1 MKILTGNSNK
11 HLSGKISK
19 YLKNKLVNSSIRK
32 FSDGEIYIEI
42 NENIRGNSIFIIQGI
57 SSPAN
62 DNLMEL
68 LLCID
73 ALKRSSAK
81 NITAVIP
88 YFGYARQDRKVV
100 PRTSISA
107 KLVSNLI
114 TKAGADRIV
123 TVDLHAGQI
132 QGFFDI
138 PVDNLFSTPIFA
150 RHIKRKIKNKNL
162 ICVAPDVGG
171 VERARALGR
180 KLDIGLAIIDKWR
193 PTPGKSQ
200 VMNVIGN
207 VKGKTCIIVDDI
219 IDSGGTIINAAD
231 ALIKR
236 GAKEVHVYIT
246 HGVLSGEAVEKIK
259 KSICVGSSEIV
270 SKVISLGKTFC
281 SFSSSLMKI
290 TLDKKFSLL
299 IKFLTSFFE
308 REIFSFAFSPP

>member
-11 HLSGKISK
+11 HLSSKISK
-19 YLKNKLVNSSIRK
+19 NLKNKLVNTSIRK
-32 FSDGEIYIEI
+32 FADGEIYIEI
-42 NENIRGNSIFIIQGI
+42 NENIRGNSIFIIQSV

-114 TKAGADRIV
+114 TNAGADRVV

-138 PVDNLFSTPIFA
+138 PVDNLFATPIFA
-150 RHIKRKIKNKNL
+150 KHIKRKIKSKNI

-171 VERARALGR
+171 VERARALGK
-180 KLDIGLAIIDKWR
+180 KLDVGLAIVDKRR
-193 PTPGKSQ
+193 PSPGKSQ

-207 VKGKTCIIVDDI
+207 VKNKICILTDDI
-219 IDSGGTIINAAD
+219 IDSGGTIVNAAG
-231 ALIKR
+231 ALLKR
-236 GAKEVHVYIT
+236 GAKEVHVYAT
-246 HGVLSGEAVEKIK
+246 HGVFSGDAIKKIK
-259 KSICVGSSEIV
+259 NSKIKNLVVTDSIDSSDKLRKVRNIEVLSISILLAEAIKRISNSTSV
-270 SKVISLGKTFC
+270 SDLFK
-281 SFSSSLMKI
+281 
-290 TLDKKFSLL
+290 
-299 IKFLTSFFE
+299 
-308 REIFSFAFSPP
+308 

>member
-1 MKILTGNSNK
+1 MKLLTGNSNK
-11 HLSGKISK
+11 VLSKNIAK
-19 YLKNKLVNSSIRK
+19 YLKTKLVNSSIRR
-32 FSDGEIYIEI
+32 FADGEIYIEI
-42 NENIRGNSIFIIQGI
+42 NENIRGNSIFIVQSI

-68 LLCID
+68 LLSID

-114 TKAGADRIV
+114 TKAGADRVV

-150 RHIKRKIKNKNL
+150 RHAKKKIKSKKI

-171 VERARALGR
+171 TERARALG
-180 KLDIGLAIIDKWR
+180 KLLNVGLAIVDKRR
-193 PTPGKSQ
+193 PKPGQSQ
-200 VMNVIGN
+200 VMNVIGD
-207 VKGKTCIIVDDI
+207 VKNQTCIIVDDI
-219 IDSGGTIINAAD
+219 IDSGGTIVNAAK
-231 ALIKR
+231 ALKSR
-236 GAKEVHVYIT
+236 GAKEVYVYIT
-246 HGVLSGEAVEKIK
+246 HGVLTGDAVKKIKNSVIKNLVITDTIDNVAKTKNVKNIEVLPISGLMGEAIK
-259 KSICVGSSEIV
+259 RISNSTSV
-270 SKVISLGKTFC
+270 SDLFK
-281 SFSSSLMKI
+281 
-290 TLDKKFSLL
+290 
-299 IKFLTSFFE
+299 
-308 REIFSFAFSPP
+308 

>member
-1 MKILTGNSNK
+1 MKLLTGNSNK
-11 HLSGKISK
+11 VLSKNIAK
-19 YLKNKLVNSSIRK
+19 YLKTKLVNSSIRK
-32 FSDGEIYIEI
+32 FADGEIYIEI
-42 NENIRGNSIFIIQGI
+42 NENIRGNSIFIIQSI

-114 TKAGADRIV
+114 TKAGADRVV

-150 RHIKRKIKNKNL
+150 RHARKKIKSKKI

-171 VERARALGR
+171 TERARALG
-180 KLDIGLAIIDKWR
+180 KLLGVGLAIVDKRR
-193 PTPGKSQ
+193 PKPGQSE

-207 VKGKTCIIVDDI
+207 VSGQTCIIVDDI
-219 IDSGGTIINAAD
+219 IDSGGTIVNAAK
-231 ALIKR
+231 ALKSR
-236 GAKEVHVYIT
+236 GAKDVYVYIT
-246 HGVLSGEAVEKIK
+246 HGVLSGDAIKKIK
-259 KSICVGSSEIV
+259 SSVIKNLVITDTIDNVHKTKNVKNIEVLPISGLMGEAIKRISNSTSV
-270 SKVISLGKTFC
+270 SDLFK
-281 SFSSSLMKI
+281 
-290 TLDKKFSLL
+290 
-299 IKFLTSFFE
+299 
-308 REIFSFAFSPP
+308 

>member
-1 MKILTGNSNK
+1 MKLLTGNSNK
-11 HLSGKISK
+11 VLSKNIAK
-19 YLKNKLVNSSIRK
+19 YLKTKLVNSSIRK
-32 FSDGEIYIEI
+32 FSDGEIYVEI
-42 NENIRGNSIFIIQGI
+42 NENIRGNSIFIIQSI

-114 TKAGADRIV
+114 TKAGADRVV

-138 PVDNLFSTPIFA
+138 PVDNLFATPIFA
-150 RHIKRKIKNKNL
+150 RHVKKKIKSKKI

-171 VERARALGR
+171 TERARALG
-180 KLDIGLAIIDKWR
+180 KILNAGLAIVDKRR
-193 PTPGKSQ
+193 PKPGQSQ
-200 VMNVIGN
+200 VMNIVGD
-207 VKGKTCIIVDDI
+207 VKDQTCIIVDDI
-219 IDSGGTIINAAD
+219 IDSGGTIINAAK
-231 ALIKR
+231 ALKER
-236 GAKEVHVYIT
+236 GAKEVYVYVT
-246 HGVLSGEAVEKIK
+246 HGVLSGEAVKKIK
-259 KSICVGSSEIV
+259 KSVIKNLVITDTINNGEKTKSVKNIEVLPISGLMGEAIKRISNSTSV
-270 SKVISLGKTFC
+270 SDLFK
-281 SFSSSLMKI
+281 
-290 TLDKKFSLL
+290 
-299 IKFLTSFFE
+299 
-308 REIFSFAFSPP
+308 

>member
-1 MKILTGNSNK
+1 MKLLTGNSNK
-11 HLSGKISK
+11 VLSKNIAK
-19 YLKNKLVNSSIRK
+19 YLRSKLINSSIRK
-32 FSDGEIYIEI
+32 FSDGEIYVEI
-42 NENIRGNSIFIIQGI
+42 NENIRGNSIFIIQSI

-114 TKAGADRIV
+114 TKAGADRVV

-138 PVDNLFSTPIFA
+138 PVDNLFATPIFA
-150 RHIKRKIKNKNL
+150 RHIKKKIKSKKI

-171 VERARALGR
+171 TERARALG
-180 KLDIGLAIIDKWR
+180 KLLNVGLAIVDKRR
-193 PTPGKSQ
+193 PKPGQSQ
-200 VMNVIGN
+200 VMNVIGD

-219 IDSGGTIINAAD
+219 IDSGGTIVNSAK
-231 ALIKR
+231 ALMQR
-236 GAKEVHVYIT
+236 GAKEVYVYIT
-246 HGVLSGEAVEKIK
+246 HGVLSGDAVKKIK
-259 KSICVGSSEIV
+259 
-270 SKVISLGKTFC
+270 ISLIKNLVITDTINNGEKTKNVKNIEVLPI
-281 SFSSSLMKI
+281 SGLMGEA
-290 TLDKKFSLL
+290 
-299 IKFLTSFFE
+299 IKRISNSTSVSDLFK
-308 REIFSFAFSPP
+308 

>member
-1 MKILTGNSNK
+1 MKLLTGNSNK
-11 HLSGKISK
+11 PLSKKIAKFLKSK
-19 YLKNKLVNSSIRK
+19 LINSSIRK
-32 FSDGEIYIEI
+32 FADGEIYIEI
-42 NENIRGNSIFIIQGI
+42 NENIRGNSIFIIQSI

-114 TKAGADRIV
+114 TKAGADRVV

-138 PVDNLFSTPIFA
+138 PVDNLFATPIFA
-150 RHIKRKIKNKNL
+150 RHIRKKIRSNDI

-171 VERARALGR
+171 TERARALG
-180 KLDIGLAIIDKWR
+180 KLLNVGLAIVDKRR
-193 PTPGKSQ
+193 PKPGHSQ

-207 VKGKTCIIVDDI
+207 VKDKTCIIVDDI
-219 IDSGGTIINAAD
+219 IDSGGTIVNAAK
-231 ALIKR
+231 ALKGR
-236 GAKEVHVYIT
+236 GAKEVYVYIT
-246 HGVLSGEAVEKIK
+246 HGVLSGDAVKKIK
-259 KSICVGSSEIV
+259 NSMIKKLIITDTIDNGEKVKSVKNIEVLPI
-270 SKVISLGKTFC
+270 
-281 SFSSSLMKI
+281 SSLMGEA
-290 TLDKKFSLL
+290 
-299 IKFLTSFFE
+299 IKRISNSTSVSDLFK
-308 REIFSFAFSPP
+308 

>member
-42 NENIRGNSIFIIQGI
+42 NENIRGNSIFIIQSI

-114 TKAGADRIV
+114 TMAGADRIV

-138 PVDNLFSTPIFA
+138 PVDNLFATPIFS

-180 KLDIGLAIIDKWR
+180 KLDVGLSIIDKRR
-193 PTPGKSQ
+193 PSPGKSQ

-219 IDSGGTIINAAD
+219 IDSGGTIVNAAD
-231 ALIKR
+231 ALKKR
-236 GAKEVHVYIT
+236 GAKEVHVYVT

-259 KSICVGSSEIV
+259 KSKIKNLVVTDTIDNSDKAKKARNIEVLTISNLLAEAMKRISNSTSV
-270 SKVISLGKTFC
+270 SDLFK
-281 SFSSSLMKI
+281 
-290 TLDKKFSLL
+290 
-299 IKFLTSFFE
+299 
-308 REIFSFAFSPP
+308 

>member
-1 MKILTGNSNK
+1 MKLLTGNSNK
-11 HLSGKISK
+11 VLSKSIAK
-19 YLKNKLVNSSIRK
+19 YLKTKLVNSSIRK
-32 FSDGEIYIEI
+32 FADGEIYIEI
-42 NENIRGNSIFIIQGI
+42 NENIRGNSIFIVQSI

-114 TKAGADRIV
+114 TKAGADRVV

-150 RHIKRKIKNKNL
+150 RHARKKIKSKKI

-171 VERARALGR
+171 TERARALG
-180 KLDIGLAIIDKWR
+180 KLLNVGLAIVDKRR
-193 PTPGKSQ
+193 PKPGQSQ
-200 VMNVIGN
+200 VMNVIGD
-207 VKGKTCIIVDDI
+207 VKDQTCIIVDDI
-219 IDSGGTIINAAD
+219 IDSGGTIVNAAQ
-231 ALIKR
+231 ALKAR
-236 GAKEVHVYIT
+236 GAKEVYVYIT
-246 HGVLSGEAVEKIK
+246 HGVLSGDAVKKIKNSVIKNLVITDTIDNVEKTKNVKNIEVL
-259 KSICVGSSEIV
+259 SISGLMGEAMKRISNSTSV
-270 SKVISLGKTFC
+270 SDLFK
-281 SFSSSLMKI
+281 
-290 TLDKKFSLL
+290 
-299 IKFLTSFFE
+299 
-308 REIFSFAFSPP
+308 

>member
-1 MKILTGNSNK
+1 MKLLTGNSNK
-11 HLSGKISK
+11 SLSQKISK
-19 YLKNKLVNSSIRK
+19 HLKTKLVHSSIKK

-42 NENIRGNSIFIIQGI
+42 NENIRGNSIYLIQSI

-68 LLCID
+68 LLCVD

-88 YFGYARQDRKVV
+88 YFGYARQDRKVA

-114 TKAGADRIV
+114 TKAGADRVV

-138 PVDNLFSTPIFA
+138 PVDNLFATPIFA
-150 RHIKRKIKNKNL
+150 RHIRRKLNSKNL
-162 ICVAPDVGG
+162 ICVSPDVGG
-171 VERARALGR
+171 VERTRALAR
-180 KLDIGLAIIDKWR
+180 KLDIGIAIIDKRR
-193 PTPGKSQ
+193 PSPGKSQ

-207 VKGKTCIIVDDI
+207 VKGKTCLIVDDI
-219 IDSGGTIINAAD
+219 IDSGGTIINAAQ
-231 ALIKR
+231 ALINR

-259 KSICVGSSEIV
+259 KSRIKKLVITDTIDNSDKIKKARNIEMLTISNLLGEAIKRISNSTSV
-270 SKVISLGKTFC
+270 SDLFK
-281 SFSSSLMKI
+281 
-290 TLDKKFSLL
+290 
-299 IKFLTSFFE
+299 
-308 REIFSFAFSPP
+308 

>member
-11 HLSGKISK
+11 NLSIKISK
-19 YLKNKLVNSSIRK
+19 YLKNRLINSSIRK
-32 FSDGEIYIEI
+32 FSDGEIYVEI
-42 NENIRGNSIFIIQGI
+42 NENIRGNSIFIIQSV

-68 LLCID
+68 LLCVD

-114 TKAGADRIV
+114 TKAGADRVV

-138 PVDNLFSTPIFA
+138 PVDNLFATPIFA
-150 RHIKRKIKNKNL
+150 RHIKKKIKAKNL

-171 VERARALGR
+171 TERARALG
-180 KLDIGLAIIDKWR
+180 KLLNVGLSIVDKRR
-193 PTPGKSQ
+193 PKPGQSQ
-200 VMNVIGN
+200 VMNIIGD
-207 VKGKTCIIVDDI
+207 VKGKTCILVDDI
-219 IDSGGTIINAAD
+219 IDSGGTIVNAAK
-231 ALIKR
+231 ALKDR
-236 GAKEVHVYIT
+236 GAKDVYVYIT
-246 HGVLSGEAVEKIK
+246 HGVLSGEAVKKIK
-259 KSICVGSSEIV
+259 NSVIKNLVITDTIDNSHKVKNTKNIEILTISHLVGEAIKRISNSTSV
-270 SKVISLGKTFC
+270 SDLFN
-281 SFSSSLMKI
+281 
-290 TLDKKFSLL
+290 
-299 IKFLTSFFE
+299 
-308 REIFSFAFSPP
+308 

>member
-1 MKILTGNSNK
+1 MKLLSGTSNK
-11 HLSGKISK
+11 PLSKDIAK
-19 YLKNKLVNSSIRK
+19 FLKSKLVNSSIK
-32 FSDGEIYIEI
+32 NFADGEIYVEL
-42 NENIRGNSIFIIQGI
+42 NENIRGNSIFIIQSI

-114 TKAGADRIV
+114 TKAGADRVV

-150 RHIKRKIKNKNL
+150 RHVKKNIKSKN
-162 ICVAPDVGG
+162 IVCVAPDVGG
-171 VERARALGR
+171 TERARALG
-180 KLDIGLAIIDKWR
+180 KILNVGLAIVDKRR
-193 PTPGKSQ
+193 PKPGQSQ
-200 VMNVIGN
+200 VMNVIGE
-207 VKGKTCIIVDDI
+207 VKDKTCVIVDDI
-219 IDSGGTIINAAD
+219 IDSGGTIVNAAK
-231 ALIKR
+231 ALKDR
-236 GAKEVHVYIT
+236 GAKEVYVYIT
-246 HGVLSGEAVEKIK
+246 HGVLTGEAVKKIK
-259 KSICVGSSEIV
+259 NSVIKKLVITDTIDNKEKTKSAKNIEVLSISALMGEAIKRISNSTSV
-270 SKVISLGKTFC
+270 SDLFK
-281 SFSSSLMKI
+281 
-290 TLDKKFSLL
+290 
-299 IKFLTSFFE
+299 
-308 REIFSFAFSPP
+308 

>member
-1 MKILTGNSNK
+1 MKIITGNSNK
-11 HLSGKISK
+11 NLSLRISK
-19 YLKNKLVNSSIRK
+19 YLKNRLVRSSIKK

-42 NENIRGNSIFIIQGI
+42 NENIRGNSIFVIQSV

-68 LLCID
+68 LLSID

-114 TKAGADRIV
+114 TKAGADRVV
-123 TVDLHAGQI
+123 TIDLHAGQI

-138 PVDNLFSTPIFA
+138 PVDNLFATPIFA
-150 RHIKRKIKNKNL
+150 RHVRKKIKNKNL

-171 VERARALGR
+171 TERARALG
-180 KLDIGLAIIDKWR
+180 KFLHAGLAIIDKRR
-193 PTPGKSQ
+193 PAPGKSE

-219 IDSGGTIINAAD
+219 IDSGGTIVNAAS
-231 ALIKR
+231 ALTER
-236 GAKEVHVYIT
+236 GAREVHVYVT
-246 HGVLSGEAVEKIK
+246 HGVLSGKAVNKIK
-259 KSICVGSSEIV
+259 NSKIKRLVITDTIDNSERVKDAKNIEILTISQLVGEAIKRISNSTSV
-270 SKVISLGKTFC
+270 SDLF
-281 SFSSSLMKI
+281 
-290 TLDKKFSLL
+290 
-299 IKFLTSFFE
+299 
-308 REIFSFAFSPP
+308 R

>member
-1 MKILTGNSNK
+1 MKLLSGNSNK
-11 HLSGKISK
+11 PLSKNIAK
-19 YLKNKLVNSSIRK
+19 YLKSKLVNSSIRN
-32 FSDGEIYIEI
+32 FSDGEIYVEI
-42 NENIRGNSIFIIQGI
+42 NENIRGNSIFLIQSV

-88 YFGYARQDRKVV
+88 YFGYARQDRKVA

-138 PVDNLFSTPIFA
+138 PVDNLFATPIFA
-150 RHIKRKIKNKNL
+150 RHIKKKIKGKNL

-171 VERARALGR
+171 TERARALG
-180 KLDIGLAIIDKWR
+180 KILNVGLAIVDKRR
-193 PTPGKSQ
+193 PKPGQSQ
-200 VMNVIGN
+200 VMNIVGE

-219 IDSGGTIINAAD
+219 IDSGGTIVNAAK
-231 ALIKR
+231 ALKDR
-236 GAKEVHVYIT
+236 GAKEVYVYIT
-246 HGVLSGEAVEKIK
+246 HGVLSGEAVKKIK
-259 KSICVGSSEIV
+259 NSVIKNLVITDTIDNMNRVKGAKNIEVLSI
-270 SKVISLGKTFC
+270 
-281 SFSSSLMKI
+281 SSLMGEA
-290 TLDKKFSLL
+290 
-299 IKFLTSFFE
+299 IKRISNSTSVSDLFK
-308 REIFSFAFSPP
+308 

>member
-11 HLSGKISK
+11 HLSEKISK
-19 YLKNKLVNSSIRK
+19 YLKNRLVNSSIKK

-42 NENIRGNSIFIIQGI
+42 NENIRGNSIFIIQSI

-138 PVDNLFSTPIFA
+138 PVDNLFSTPIFS
-150 RHIKRKIKNKNL
+150 RHIKKKIKNKNL

-171 VERARALGR
+171 VERTRALGR
-180 KLDIGLAIIDKWR
+180 KLDVGLAIIDKRR
-193 PTPGKSQ
+193 PSPGKSQ

-207 VKGKTCIIVDDI
+207 VKGKTCIIIDDI
-219 IDSGGTIINAAD
+219 IDSGGTIVNAAD

-236 GAKEVHVYIT
+236 GAKAVHVYVT
-246 HGVLSGEAVEKIK
+246 HGVLSGAAVEKIK
-259 KSICVGSSEIV
+259 KSKIKNLVVTDTIDNSDKVKKSRNIEVLSISNLLAEAMKRISNSTSV
-270 SKVISLGKTFC
+270 SDLFK
-281 SFSSSLMKI
+281 
-290 TLDKKFSLL
+290 
-299 IKFLTSFFE
+299 
-308 REIFSFAFSPP
+308 